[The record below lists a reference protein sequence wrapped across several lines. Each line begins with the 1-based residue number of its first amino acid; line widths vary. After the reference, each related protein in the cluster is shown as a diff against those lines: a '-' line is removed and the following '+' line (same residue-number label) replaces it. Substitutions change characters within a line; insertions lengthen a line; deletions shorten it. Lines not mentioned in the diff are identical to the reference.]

1 MRKTD
6 LRSNSSRMSQA
17 LIRAAIS
24 LFGCL
29 PLASAVAESQAAP
42 LWHDPSAHIARF
54 ISVDKDVR
62 VEVLDWG
69 GRGPPLVLLSGLG
82 NSAHVFDDFAPRL
95 TGRHHVYGITRRG
108 YGASSVP
115 TTGYTADRLGD
126 DVLAVLTALKLD
138 RPVLVG
144 HSIAG
149 EELSSIG
156 SRFPDRVAGLVYL
169 EATYGFAYYDSVK
182 GYLPIDVKVVRN
194 ELDALQHSPDPSRI
208 TKDLLDVELPAFERI
223 LRQQTPVPLPPG
235 PSPTAADL
243 ASFQALGDW
252 YARVRGIRFPE
263 AELRAVRTLTE
274 DGRPGKQKAPPWIAE
289 AINDGGRKFTKIPVP
304 ILAICAVPQALGP
317 AGPDLTVAARATLEG
332 NQAAQVD
339 AFEHGV
345 PSARVVRIAHA
356 NHYIFLSNET
366 EALRDIE
373 QFTASLH

>member
-1 MRKTD
+1 VNKRD
-6 LRSNSSRMSQA
+6 VRSYLPRISK
-17 LIRAAIS
+17 IAIWKAIFI
-24 LFGCL
+24 LGCV
-29 PLASAVAESQAAP
+29 PLASAVANSQAASP
-42 LWHDPSAHIARF
+42 WHDPSPHRVRF
-54 ISVDKDVR
+54 VMVDRDVQ

-69 GRGPPLVLLSGLG
+69 GSGPPLVLLSGLG

-95 TGRHHVYGITRRG
+95 TASHHVYGITRRG
-108 YGASSVP
+108 FGASSVP
-115 TTGYTADRLGD
+115 AAGYTADRLGD

-169 EATYGFAYYDSVK
+169 EATYGFAYYDSAK
-182 GYLPIDVKVVRN
+182 GYLPIDVR
-194 ELDALQHSPDPSRI
+194 ELHDQLDQLLHTADPNRV
-208 TKDLLDVELPAFERI
+208 TQELLNVDLPAFERV

-235 PSPTAADL
+235 PSPTASDL

-252 YARVRGIRFPE
+252 FARVRGLRFPE

-274 DGRPGKQKAPPWIAE
+274 DGRPRGQKAPPWVAA
-289 AINDGGRKFTKIPVP
+289 AINAGGKKFTKIPVP
-304 ILAICAVPQALGP
+304 ILAICAVPQELGP
-317 AGPDLTVAARATLEG
+317 AGPDLSAAERATLEA

-345 PSARVVRIAHA
+345 PSAHVVRLPRV
-356 NHYIFLSNET
+356 NHYVFISNEK
-366 EALRDIE
+366 EVLRDIE
-373 QFTASLH
+373 QFTKSLH